1 MPGTPTPDELHARL
15 ARGRW
20 FAALLPPQQHQLIEA
35 GRLRELAAG
44 QLLFRRGDG
53 NSGLYAVLGGAI
65 QIGASGSAAREAV
78 LGVLEPP
85 QWFGEIA
92 CLDGGTRTHD
102 ARALTAATLLHVPL
116 GALVR
121 LAETDPAWWRQLG
134 RLLAE
139 KTRALFSGLEDLA
152 LQPAPVRV
160 ARRLLAMS
168 TGHGMRAD
176 GAALQ
181 RLAVSQEQLG
191 AMLSLTR
198 QTVSEVLRDFEA
210 AGWVRRRYGAVEL
223 VDTTGLEAAVAAAM
237 EEAAIGASSPP
248 GRRLSISLGLDRRG
262 LRRSDPPARA
272 ARPQL
277 PPKDPT

>member
-1 MPGTPTPDELHARL
+1 MPGLPTTDELHALL

-20 FAALLPPQQHQLIEA
+20 FASLAPLQQRQLFEA
-35 GRLRELAAG
+35 GAPRSLAAG
-44 QLLFRRGDG
+44 QVLFRRGDA
-53 NSGLYAVLGGAI
+53 NTGLYAVLAGAI
-65 QIGASGSAAREAV
+65 QVGAPGSAAREAV

-102 ARALTAATLLHVPL
+102 ARAQSAASLLHVPL
-116 GALVR
+116 AALLR
-121 LAETDPAWWRQLG
+121 LAEDDPAWWRHLG

-139 KTRALFSGLEDLA
+139 KTRALFAGLEDLA

-176 GAALQ
+176 GAALR

-210 AGWVRRRYGAVEL
+210 EGWVRRRYGAVEL
-223 VDTTGLEAAVAAAM
+223 LDAAGLEAAVAAAI
-237 EEAAIGASSPP
+237 EAATLGASSEISRSAPV
-248 GRRLSISLGLDRRG
+248 GGFRR
-262 LRRSDPPARA
+262 
-272 ARPQL
+272 
-277 PPKDPT
+277 PTK

>member
-1 MPGTPTPDELHARL
+1 MPGAPTPDELHAML

-20 FAALLPPQQHQLIEA
+20 FASLSMAQQRQLVEA
-35 GRLRELAAG
+35 GTPRGLAAG
-44 QLLFRRGDG
+44 QVLFRRGDA

-65 QIGASGSAAREAV
+65 QVGASGSAAREAV

-102 ARALTAATLLHVPL
+102 ARAQTAASLLHVPL
-116 GALVR
+116 AALLR
-121 LAETDPAWWRQLG
+121 LAEADPSWWRQLG

-139 KTRALFSGLEDLA
+139 KTRALFAGLEDLA

-210 AGWVRRRYGAVEL
+210 EGWVRRRYGAVEL
-223 VDTTGLEAAVAAAM
+223 VDAAGLEAAVAAAID
-237 EEAAIGASSPP
+237 AATAGASSE
-248 GRRLSISLGLDRRG
+248 ISRSAPVGG
-262 LRRSDPPARA
+262 LRR
-272 ARPQL
+272 
-277 PPKDPT
+277 PTK